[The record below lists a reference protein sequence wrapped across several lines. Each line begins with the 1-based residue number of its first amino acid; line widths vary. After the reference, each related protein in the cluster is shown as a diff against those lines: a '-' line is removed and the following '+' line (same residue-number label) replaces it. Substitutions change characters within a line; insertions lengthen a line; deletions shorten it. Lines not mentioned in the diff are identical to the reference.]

1 MRPWMTGIIV
11 VAVAGMPRNS
21 WSQDLPAW
29 EEEGFVPMAPSED
42 PVQSDAGTS
51 KPPPEDPSE
60 PPAAWPPEEEAADG
74 EGPDPCLE
82 GPLVDRDLRGC
93 HGSPCD
99 RPDFRAALMDL
110 ADLEVGRVLSR
121 AQRAAGLQ
129 RVLGTGAFLS
139 ASITCE
145 PVVGGVAALLDVDW
159 KRRIRR
165 IEVRG
170 NSHFRDS
177 EVLGRAGLLPGDP
190 LDPRDPRSREA
201 IDRTREAVLKAY
213 QEDGYQGTAVEVR
226 TKEIGENLLDIEIRI
241 QEGRRVKI
249 RELAILL
256 QPSSGDAPRSAEEEC
271 PQLRERDLRRL
282 SGLSIGNALTERTIP
297 EASRRIVRALRSL
310 GFTRVQVKAFLEQSS
325 QGLRLQVTYD
335 SCWRIRFHA
344 RDRSQPGQRGYRP
357 FGNDD
362 LVLSM
367 PFGDSGAFDLAEAR
381 LGQEAIRQWL
391 ESQGY
396 PFAEVILEYRE
407 YRTARDDPSSQGP
420 VAGRIDY
427 FITRN
432 QRAEIRRIV
441 FDGVRSLPE
450 RRIRE
455 AMATRPYDFF
465 GDSGFL
471 FPDQLFADLDRIA
484 RLYQEEGFWKV
495 RFPGRPD
502 ATARRVT
509 TREGDWTVHTFVQG
523 DRSFQVRVPPGDT
536 EGIEVR
542 IAVEE
547 GPRRTIGTVRL
558 EGSLSRPV
566 AEAEKVLDL
575 RPGSPLSPVRIRD
588 AMDRLRRWYAANG
601 FLRTRIQVSCGAESP
616 SGPCDLDALEGTVAD
631 LVIRVEEGPP
641 STVGAVLPFG
651 LRRTVPGVVLD
662 RFPGPGDRND
672 QELVADGVR
681 FLNNLG
687 IFSSVQV
694 TAVGAEE
701 TPPRERVALVV
712 ETREAS
718 NRFLDFAV
726 GFETLND
733 SRAATLVP
741 GIGQGISHG
750 VSASDRQ
757 VGGYGRSLQLGL
769 PDILLTL
776 EARYTD
782 QNFLGRAKRLYLP
795 VKYGLSF
802 TAWDRFASFAPTWLD
817 PHFFVRNLVFRVTPF
832 AEYDRATTRLDQA
845 RIGGEFEIA
854 RELVPHLFG
863 SLLWETS
870 GLRIRDPDDPVAS
883 SWGPWRYE
891 NKVIPTVTW
900 DRLDHPVDPK
910 NGGLVQVSLT
920 YLNALGQGNF
930 LKYEVLGKGFLTIKR
945 FLTIAVSARLGGS
958 RAFGGARDLPE
969 QERYSLGGNRGIR
982 GFSNDGISQYLPDG
996 SLRTTVEQVAERN
1009 PDGSPVV
1016 DPLTGLPVTSSRFR
1030 KVQGGDAMLA
1040 GSLELRF
1047 PLLASLHLNGA
1058 VFYDVGALSEDFLD
1072 LHGRSFR
1079 HGAGIGIRWMIGGV
1093 VPLRLDYGFVL
1104 DRRCKEVDSST
1115 GACSRRE
1122 EIGNIHFGVLYTF

>member
-1 MRPWMTGIIV
+1 MRLPLSGMMV
-11 VAVAGMPRNS
+11 LVLASMPRVS
-21 WSQDLPAW
+21 WPQDLPSW
-29 EEEGFVPMAPSED
+29 DEQGFVPAAPAD
-42 PVQSDAGTS
+42 NDAGS
-51 KPPPEDPSE
+51 SGPEAAPPT
-60 PPAAWPPEEEAADG
+60 PEEASGEPDLKTQEDAEA

-82 GPLVDRDLRGC
+82 GPVVDRELRGC
-93 HGSPCD
+93 HGPACE

-110 ADLEVGRVLSR
+110 ADLEVGRVPSR
-121 AQRAAGLQ
+121 AQRAAGLR
-129 RVLGTGAFLS
+129 RVLATGTFLS
-139 ASITCE
+139 ASISCL
-145 PVVGGVAALLDVDW
+145 PVVGGVAATLEVEW

-177 EVLGRAGLLPGDP
+177 EVLGRVGLLPGDP
-190 LDPRDPRSREA
+190 LDPRDPRSRETL
-201 IDRTREAVLKAY
+201 DRVRDAVLKAY
-213 QEDGYQGTAVEVR
+213 QEDGYQGTLVDVRWKEVR
-226 TKEIGENLLDIEIRI
+226 EDLLDLEIGI
-241 QEGRRVKI
+241 QEGRRLKI
-249 RELAILL
+249 RDLRVLL
-256 QPSSGDAPRSAEEEC
+256 HSAGGAPSGSIDDGCPRV
-271 PQLRERDLRRL
+271 RERDLRRL
-282 SGLSIGNALTERTIP
+282 SGLSVGDALTEKTIP
-297 EASRRIVRALRSL
+297 EASRRLVRALRSI
-310 GFTRVQVKAFLEQSS
+310 GFSRVQVKASLEQSS
-325 QGLRLQVTYD
+325 QGLRLEAQYE
-335 SCWRIRFHA
+335 SCWQVRIHV
-344 RDRSQPGQRGYRP
+344 RDRPEPGQRGYRP
-357 FGNDD
+357 LGNDD
-362 LVLSM
+362 LVLAL
-367 PFGDSGAFDLAEAR
+367 PFADSGSFDLAEAR
-381 LGQEAIRQWL
+381 LGQETIRQWL
-391 ESQGY
+391 ESQGH
-396 PFAEVILEYRE
+396 PFGEVALEYRIS
-407 YRTARDDPSSQGP
+407 RDDPSLRGR

-427 FITRN
+427 FLTRN
-432 QRAEIRRIV
+432 GRAEIRRIV
-441 FDGVRSLPE
+441 LDGVHSLPE
-450 RRIRE
+450 KRIRE

-471 FPDQLFADLDRIA
+471 FPDQVFADLERIA
-484 RLYQEEGFWKV
+484 RLYQEEGFWQV
-495 RFPGRPD
+495 RFPGSPGG
-502 ATARRVT
+502 TARRVT
-509 TREGDWTVHTFVQG
+509 TRDGDWTVHTFVQG
-523 DRSFQVRVPPGDT
+523 ERSFQVRVPPGDT

-547 GPRRTIGTVRL
+547 GPRRTIRSVRL
-558 EGSLSRPV
+558 EGPLSRPS
-566 AEAEKVLDL
+566 AEVERVLDL
-575 RPGSPLSPVRIRD
+575 RPDSPLSAARLREAV
-588 AMDRLRRWYAANG
+588 DRLRRWYATNG
-601 FLRTRIQVSCGAESP
+601 FLRTRIQVSCDPRTPEA
-616 SGPCDLDALEGTVAD
+616 PCDLDRLEENPAD
-631 LVIRVEEGPP
+631 LVVYVEEGTP

-651 LRRTVPGVVLD
+651 LRRTVPGVVLE
-662 RFPGPGDRND
+662 RLPAPGERSD
-672 QELVADGVR
+672 QGRIADGVR

-712 ETREAS
+712 ETRESS

-741 GIGQGISHG
+741 GIGQGISHS
-750 VSASDRQ
+750 VSTSDRQ
-757 VGGYGRSLQLGL
+757 VGGYGKSLLLGL

-845 RIGGEFEIA
+845 RIGGEFEVS

-870 GLRIRDPDDPVAS
+870 GLRIRDPGDPVAVA
-883 SWGPWRYE
+883 WGPWRYE

-910 NGGLVQVSLT
+910 NGGLLQVSLT

-930 LKYEVLGKGFLTIKR
+930 LKYEFLGKGFLTIRR
-945 FLTIAVSARLGGS
+945 FLTIALSGRLGGS
-958 RAFGGARDLPE
+958 RAFGGARDLPD
-969 QERYSLGGNRGIR
+969 QERYSLGGNRGVR

-996 SLRTTVEQVAERN
+996 SLRTAVEQVPQYNA
-1009 PDGSPVV
+1009 DGSPML
-1016 DPLTGLPVTSSRFR
+1016 DPLTGQPVTSPRYR
-1030 KVQGGDAMLA
+1030 KVQGGDTMLA

-1047 PLLASLHLNGA
+1047 PLLASLNLNGA
-1058 VFYDVGALSEDFLD
+1058 VFYDVGALAEDFTD

-1079 HGAGIGIRWMIGGV
+1079 HGAGIGLRWMIGGM
-1093 VPLRLDYGFVL
+1093 VPLRLDYGFIL
-1104 DRRCKEVDSST
+1104 DRRCREVDSTT
-1115 GACSRRE
+1115 GACTRRE

>member
-1 MRPWMTGIIV
+1 MRSWMPGMI
-11 VAVAGMPRNS
+11 AVALAWMPGRS
-21 WSQDLPAW
+21 WAQDLPAW
-29 EEEGFVPMAPSED
+29 DDEGFVPTVPAGDPRGSDPPAEAPEDSPASPSPAPS
-42 PVQSDAGTS
+42 
-51 KPPPEDPSE
+51 PEQDDV
-60 PPAAWPPEEEAADG
+60 A

-82 GPLVDRDLRGC
+82 GPVVDRDLRGC
-93 HGSPCD
+93 DGPLCD
-99 RPDFRAALMDL
+99 RPDFREALLDL
-110 ADLEVGRVLSR
+110 ADLSTGQVLTRERRTS
-121 AQRAAGLQ
+121 GIQ
-129 RVLGTGAFLS
+129 RVIGTGAFLS
-139 ASITCE
+139 ASIACQ
-145 PVVGGVAALLDVDW
+145 PVVGGVAAVLEVDW

-165 IEVRG
+165 IDVRG

-177 EVLGRAGLLPGDP
+177 EVLGRAGLMPGDP

-201 IDRTREAVLKAY
+201 LERIREAVLKSY
-213 QEDGYQGTAVEVR
+213 QEDGYQGTTVEIRSREVD
-226 TKEIGENLLDIEIRI
+226 KNLLDLEIRI

-249 RELAILL
+249 RELSIVLRPA
-256 QPSSGDAPRSAEEEC
+256 SETSPRSPAEGC
-271 PQLRERDLRRL
+271 PQVRDRDLRRL
-282 SGLSIGNALTERTIP
+282 SGLSIGDSLTERTIP
-297 EASRRIVRALRSL
+297 EASRRLVRALRSL
-310 GFTRVQVKAFLEQSS
+310 GFTRVQVKASLEQSS
-325 QGLRLQVTYD
+325 QGLRLEAIYD
-335 SCWRIRFHA
+335 SCWQIRFHI
-344 RDRSQPGQRGYRP
+344 RDRSDPGQRGYRS
-357 FGNDD
+357 FGDDD
-362 LVLSM
+362 LILAL
-367 PFGDSGAFDLAEAR
+367 PFGDSGTFDLAEAR
-381 LGQEAIRQWL
+381 LGQETIRQWL

-396 PFAEVILEYRE
+396 PFGEVVLE
-407 YRTARDDPSSQGP
+407 YRTARDAAGIQGP

-427 FITRN
+427 YLTRN
-432 QRAEIRRIV
+432 RRAEIRRIL
-441 FDGVRSLPE
+441 FDGVHSLPE
-450 RRIRE
+450 RRLRE
-455 AMATRPYDFF
+455 VMATRAYDFF

-484 RLYQEEGFWKV
+484 RLYQEEGFWQV
-495 RFPGRPD
+495 RFPGRPG
-502 ATARRVT
+502 TGARRIT
-509 TREGDWTVHTFVQG
+509 TREGDWTVHTFVQE
-523 DRSFQVRVPPGDT
+523 DRSFEVRVPPGDT

-542 IAVEE
+542 IVVQE
-547 GPRRTIGTVRL
+547 GPRRTIGSMLL
-558 EGSLSRPV
+558 EGVQALPT
-566 AEAEKVLDL
+566 AEAERMLDL
-575 RPGSPLSPVRIRD
+575 RPGSPLSPARVRD
-588 AMDRLRRWYAANG
+588 AVDRLRRWYAANG
-601 FLRTRIQVSCGAESP
+601 FLRTRIQVSCDAGTP
-616 SGPCDLDALEGTVAD
+616 DQPCNLETLEGTTAD
-631 LVIRVEEGPP
+631 LRIRVEEGSP

-651 LRRTVPGVVLD
+651 LRRTVPRVVQD
-662 RFPGPGDRND
+662 QFPKPGDRNN
-672 QELVADGVR
+672 QEQVADGVR

-694 TAVGAEE
+694 STVGAEE

-712 ETREAS
+712 ETREAP

-741 GIGQGISHG
+741 GIGQGISNS
-750 VSASDRQ
+750 VSTSDRQ

-845 RIGGEFEIA
+845 RIGGEFEVA

-870 GLRIRDPDDPVAS
+870 GLRIRDPEDPVAA

-891 NKVIPTVTW
+891 NKVIPTITW

-910 NGGLVQVSLT
+910 NGGLIQFSVT

-930 LKYEVLGKGFLTIKR
+930 LKYEFLGKGFLTIRR
-945 FLTIAVSARLGGS
+945 FLTLALSARLGGS
-958 RAFGGARDLPE
+958 RAFGGARDLPD
-969 QERYSLGGNRGIR
+969 QERYSLGGNRGVR

-996 SLRTTVEQVAERN
+996 SLRTTVEQVTERN

-1016 DPLTGLPVTSSRFR
+1016 DPVTGQPVTTARYR
-1030 KVQGGDAMLA
+1030 KVQGGDTMLA

-1047 PLLASLHLNGA
+1047 PLIASLHLNGA
-1058 VFYDVGALSEDFLD
+1058 VFYDVGALAEDFPD
-1072 LHGRSFR
+1072 LNGQSFR
-1079 HGAGIGIRWMIGGV
+1079 HGAGLGIRWLIGGV
-1093 VPLRLDYGFVL
+1093 VPLRLDYGFIL
-1104 DRRCKEVDSST
+1104 DRRCKEVDFTT
-1115 GACSRRE
+1115 GACTRRE